1 MAEERVREEK
11 EEKRRLVEKVV
22 TSTEDSVTIGE
33 TTFPLAELVD
43 DPKKYGKLIVD
54 IIAHDEWVEKR
65 MQQLRPH
72 LDPFVQIQDM
82 EEWDRQNFERYPLG
96 FAPLITQCGFCGLRV
111 CDLSGGKEGYCSL
124 TLDRAIALYGL
135 RQACTGAQRFI
146 HQARLLH
153 NYVVDHLD
161 PGAPIDL
168 GYQIYY
174 RCPNIMMITGL
185 FPEKL
190 SDLGPVLDYVE
201 REIAELAAAATWQT
215 NLSAHE
221 LEVRTYQI
229 GTITYV
235 AMEVSE
241 MINIVAMGHTSAG
254 HHDIVS
260 LQKWPLPVIPVGA
273 GSIDRSK
280 FVVVFVGTGDIIAW
294 EVARRVQA
302 QGLSGR
308 VELCGVGDA
317 GLKLTRIYPGAKV
330 LGIGSHLLKFL
341 RLGIPDLIV
350 YDGECTSINLE
361 AEARRLGIPAIIPSK
376 IAFSL
381 APNLT
386 RQPPAA
392 IVERIAQDPAGAFVI
407 IDYPKAA
414 EVILALRER
423 LPKRRDGLYFV
434 PGDLAELSRPYGAD
448 PELDLLCP
456 AELELSAG
464 FRAAAQG
471 DPGPLKRLERSCL
484 YCGRCERRTVGT
496 ASPLELLLKA
506 SQEEVRQERSNMR
519 AGRGPTTHVEYR
531 DAAFAVVA
539 GAPGF
544 VTLTG
549 CADAPHALEDVAW
562 MAEECAAL
570 GCAVS
575 MAGCTAIA
583 AGSVKDEQG
592 KTIYERRYA
601 TIQVRG
607 VVNIGECS
615 AACHC
620 FGGDTKLT
628 VLAGRIAY
636 RANYLEII
644 DRLLNKW
651 PTVTILWGPTS
662 ERFAAMAA
670 GWVRAGIPV
679 IVGPSGQEL
688 LDRLRL
694 GDHKD
699 VERWWL
705 YDHQDGQKRYVEPG
719 KRHLLLPVSTREEA
733 VNMAVKLLMA
743 PCDLWIM
750 REAKIM
756 HYVDSYRLLDRD
768 LPDDWQYYVRH
779 PMELATRL
787 RFKLLRDLEKK
798 GWDVIV
804 KKGAILSFKRP
815 NGQVV
820 SFEEFSQ
827 KYRIPNGASG
837 VRSPKLIHK
846 G

>member
-1 MAEERVREEK
+1 MVEERGEER

-33 TTFPLAELVD
+33 TTLPLAELVD
-43 DPKKYGKLIVD
+43 DPQKYGKLIVD
-54 IIAHDEWVEKR
+54 IITNDEWVEKR
-65 MQQLRPH
+65 FQQLRPH

-82 EEWDRQNFERYPLG
+82 DAWDRQNFERYPLD
-96 FAPLITQCGFCGLRV
+96 FAPMTTRCGFCGQRS
-111 CDLSGGKEGYCSL
+111 CDLSGERPGHCGL

-135 RQACTGAQRFI
+135 KQACAGAQRFI
-146 HQARLLH
+146 HQARLL
-153 NYVVDHLD
+153 YTYAVDHLN
-161 PGAPIDL
+161 PKAPIDL

-190 SDLGPVLDYVE
+190 SDLQPVLDYVE
-201 REIAELAAAATWQT
+201 REIIELAAAATWQT
-215 NLSAHE
+215 NLSAQE
-221 LEVRTYQI
+221 LEIRTYQV
-229 GTITYV
+229 GTISFV

-241 MINIVAMGHTSAG
+241 MVNIVAMGHTSAG
-254 HHDIVS
+254 HHDIVA
-260 LQKWPLPVIPVGA
+260 LQKWPLPETPVGV
-273 GSIDRSK
+273 GSIDRAK
-280 FVVVFVGTGDIIAW
+280 FVIMFVGTADIIAW
-294 EVARRVQA
+294 ELAKRVQE
-302 QGLSGR
+302 QGLAKQ

-317 GLKLTRIYPGAKV
+317 GIKLSRIYPGGKV
-330 LGIGSHLLKFL
+330 LGIGPHLLKFL

-350 YDGECTSINLE
+350 YDGECTSVDIE

-386 RQPPAA
+386 RQPLEA
-392 IVERIAQDPAGAFVI
+392 IVGQIAQDPAGAFGI
-407 IDYPKAA
+407 LDYPKAA
-414 EVILALRER
+414 EVILALRKR
-423 LPKRRDGLYFV
+423 LPRRREGLYFA
-434 PGDLAELSRPYGAD
+434 PGDLAELSRPYTED
-448 PELDLLCP
+448 LELDCLCP
-456 AELELSAG
+456 AEMDLSAA
-464 FRAAAQG
+464 FQAAAQG
-471 DPGPLKRLERSCL
+471 DPGPLRRQERNCL
-484 YCGRCERRTVGT
+484 YCGRCEQRTVGA

-506 SQEEVRQERSNMR
+506 CKEELRMERSNMR

-544 VTLTG
+544 VTLAG
-549 CADAPHALEDVAW
+549 CGDAPHALEDIAW
-562 MAEECAAL
+562 IAEECAAL

-575 MAGCTAIA
+575 MAGCTGIA
-583 AGSVKDEQG
+583 AGSVKDAQG

-620 FGGDTKLT
+620 FGGYTKLT

-651 PTVTILWGPTS
+651 PTVTILWGATS

-679 IVGPSGQEL
+679 IVGPSGQEF

-694 GDHKD
+694 GDHLNVD
-699 VERWWL
+699 RWWL
-705 YDHQDGQKRYVEPG
+705 YDHLDGQKRYVEPG

-750 REAKIM
+750 REAKLM
-756 HYVDSYRLLDRD
+756 HYVDTYRLLDREM
-768 LPDDWQYYVRH
+768 PDDWQYYVRH
-779 PMELATRL
+779 PMELTTRL

-815 NGQVV
+815 NGEVV

-827 KYRIPNGASG
+827 KYRIASGASG
-837 VRSPKLIHK
+837 VRLPKLIHK
-846 G
+846 E